1 MIPKYRILQRRI
13 LDELD
18 EIDRTVATIQRH
30 WQGAVSGAS
39 DPDAYVNSVALNLH
53 SFYSGLERIFE
64 LVAMQLDEGRLG
76 GAEWHAELLRQ
87 MAIDLDETRP
97 AVLSKATAL
106 ELDEYRKFRH
116 RVRSIYATHLDPV
129 RMEDLVIDLP
139 DVWRQVRQEIEAF
152 AGFLGS
158 LADADQI

>member
-13 LDELD
+13 TEELG

-30 WQGAVSGAS
+30 WASAASGAA
-39 DPDAYVNSVALNLH
+39 DPEAYVNSVALNLH

-64 LVAMQLDEGRLG
+64 LVAMQLDESRLG
-76 GAEWHAELLRQ
+76 GADWHSELLRQ
-87 MAIDLDETRP
+87 MTIDLEEARP
-97 AVLSKATAL
+97 AMLSKATML

-116 RVRSIYATHLDPV
+116 RIRSIYATHLDPK

-139 DVWRQVRQEIEAF
+139 DVWRQVRQEIATF
-152 AGFLGS
+152 VGFLDS
-158 LADADQI
+158 LAGADRI

>member
-30 WQGAVSGAS
+30 WQGAASGAA
-39 DPDAYVNSVALNLH
+39 DTDAYVNSVALNLH

-64 LVAMQLDEGRLG
+64 LVATQLDEGRLAG
-76 GAEWHAELLRQ
+76 TDWHAELLRQ
-87 MAIDLDETRP
+87 MAIDLEEARP
-97 AVLSKATAL
+97 AVLSKATMS

-116 RVRSIYATHLDPV
+116 RIRSIYATHLDPS

-139 DVWRQVRQEIEAF
+139 EVWRQARQEIETF
-152 AGFLGS
+152 TDFLDQ
-158 LADADQI
+158 LTHADQA

>member
-18 EIDRTVATIQRH
+18 EIDRIVSTIQRH
-30 WQGAVSGAS
+30 WQGLASGPA

-76 GAEWHAELLRQ
+76 GADWHAELLRQ
-87 MAIDLDETRP
+87 MAIDLEETRP
-97 AVLSKATAL
+97 ALLSKTTMT
-106 ELDEYRKFRH
+106 ELDEYRKFRQ
-116 RVRSIYATHLDPV
+116 RVRSIYPTHLDPS
-129 RMEDLVIDLP
+129 RMVELVIDLP
-139 DVWRQVRQEIEAF
+139 DVWQQVRQEIEAF
-152 AGFLGS
+152 AGFLGN